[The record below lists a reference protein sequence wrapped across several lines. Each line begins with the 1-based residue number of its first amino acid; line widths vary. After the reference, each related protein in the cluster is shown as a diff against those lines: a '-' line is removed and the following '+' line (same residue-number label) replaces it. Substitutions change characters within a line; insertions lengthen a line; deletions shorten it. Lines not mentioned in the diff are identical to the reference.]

1 MWLMEQVKSYVDGI
15 EEHLL
20 QDWAKRSKKKI
31 TNKSSNK

>member
-15 EEHLL
+15 EERLL
-20 QDWAKRSKKKI
+20 QDWGKRSKKKN